1 MGVMEHDFAAF
12 ERARADS
19 SPQARAHLEF
29 VRRFFESLGRLDFA
43 TAAAQFGP
51 EGLYQ
56 DVPVPEADARG
67 PQAIERKLQSG
78 LSGLAGLAL
87 RFSRVVASGDCI
99 VSEREE
105 AWHFPSGEVARLPVL
120 CVHELRGGKFGLW
133 REYWNLPTLMSQ
145 MPASWIELMTARS
158 RAQ

>member
-1 MGVMEHDFAAF
+1 MDHDFGAF

-19 SPQARAHLEF
+19 SPAGRAHLEF
-29 VRRFFESLGRLDFA
+29 VRKFFESLGRLDFGS
-43 TAAAQFGP
+43 AAALFGA

-56 DVPVPEADARG
+56 DVPVPELDARG
-67 PQAIERKLQSG
+67 PEAIARKLEQALTG
-78 LSGLAGLAL
+78 LDALAF
-87 RFSRVVASGDCI
+87 RFSRVVASGDCV

-105 AWHFPSGEVARLPVL
+105 SWYFPTGEVAVLPVL

-145 MPASWIELMTARS
+145 MPESWIAELTR
-158 RAQ
+158 RTQLP

>member
-1 MGVMEHDFAAF
+1 MEHDFGAF

-19 SPQARAHLEF
+19 SPMARAHLEF

-43 TAAAQFGP
+43 TAAAQFGA

-56 DVPVPEADARG
+56 DVPVPEVDARG
-67 PQAIERKLQSG
+67 PAAIERKLRNG
-78 LSGLAGLAL
+78 LGGLAALAL
-87 RFSRVVASGDCI
+87 RFTRVVASGDCI
-99 VSEREE
+99 VTEREE
-105 AWHFPSGEVARLPVL
+105 TWHFPTGEVAVLPVL

-145 MPASWIELMTARS
+145 MPASWLEIMAARA
-158 RAQ
+158 RE